1 MIFHFS
7 VSRIHLYKSLGGKP
21 HCLIRK
27 PHQARISSLQ
37 GREEVSI
44 NNEMCLCWRRTC
56 QVKQEWLCNIQAMFA
71 LPVPVSRAGE
81 TSETWCSHTA
91 GGVVPV
97 CLQGLHLWA
106 LPQHI
111 LCRESLTG
119 LIVIICFGTRCHYVA
134 PAGPR
139 LRFLL
144 LHPPRCSDYR
154 PVSRCPAF

>member
-7 VSRIHLYKSLGGKP
+7 VSRIHLYKSLRGKP

-27 PHQARISSLQ
+27 PREARIATLQ

-81 TSETWCSHTA
+81 TSETWCSHRWR
-91 GGVVPV
+91 G
-97 CLQGLHLWA
+97 
-106 LPQHI
+106 
-111 LCRESLTG
+111 
-119 LIVIICFGTRCHYVA
+119 
-134 PAGPR
+134 GPR
-139 LRFLL
+139 VS
-144 LHPPRCSDYR
+144 PGAA
-154 PVSRCPAF
+154 PVSSSPAHPLPWKPYWPYSYYLFWDMVSLCSPSRPQTQIPPPSSSQMLRLQACITMPSF